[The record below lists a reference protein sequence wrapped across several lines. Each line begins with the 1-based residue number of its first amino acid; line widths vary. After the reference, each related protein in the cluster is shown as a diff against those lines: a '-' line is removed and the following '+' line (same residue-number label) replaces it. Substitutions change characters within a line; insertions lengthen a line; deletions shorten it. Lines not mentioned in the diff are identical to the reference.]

1 MIFKNKAVVS
11 DNIPYNF
18 FKKQQYI
25 QITLH
30 IASSKDGIPFDE
42 VEGKTVIMIVII

>member
-1 MIFKNKAVVS
+1 MIISLIIFLKSSNTSKS
-11 DNIPYNF
+11 PP
-18 FKKQQYI
+18 
-25 QITLH
+25 H